1 MDGERAVLGSEEVP
15 VLAGD
20 RALKS
25 TQTEVGHIPVCPRQ
39 LRGAGTCPPALPCPL
54 LLSWRDKGL
63 WLEVC
68 PGWGSVL
75 EESREGVGD
84 ALENAAHTSC
94 CKWSIHHG
102 ASWLVCCAAVLVP
115 PPDMESCAVS
125 GLKIEEAP
133 KYTP

>member
-1 MDGERAVLGSEEVP
+1 MDGEKGQCWGQKRCLCSQESA
-15 VLAGD
+15 
-20 RALKS
+20 
-25 TQTEVGHIPVCPRQ
+25 QTEVEHVAVCWSS
-39 LRGAGTCPPALPCPL
+39 RGVWGLPPCPMPCLL
-54 LLSWRDKGL
+54 LLSWPDQGL

-75 EESREGVGD
+75 EESREGLGD